1 MATVKT
7 LALFL
12 LVGAAVGLV
21 LVSFIAPGIIKWDN
35 TPAMGQALCNCTEC
49 TDKTASR
56 LLTAQAEGALGGGVL
71 FLVFGIVWEVQT
83 RKKKQPAPP
92 AAS

>member
-12 LVGAAVGLV
+12 FVGATIGIL

-56 LLTAQAEGALGGGVL
+56 LLTAQAEGALGGGLV
-71 FLVFGIVWEVQT
+71 FLVIGIVWEVQQ
-83 RKKKQPAPP
+83 RKKKPAAP

>member
-7 LALFL
+7 LALFAL
-12 LVGAAVGLV
+12 LGAAIGLT
-21 LVSFIAPGIIKWDN
+21 LVSFIAPGVIKWDN

-56 LLTAQAEGALGGGVL
+56 LLTAQAEGAGGGG
-71 FLVFGIVWEVQT
+71 LVFLILGIVWEV
-83 RKKKQPAPP
+83 RKRKKQPAATAP
-92 AAS
+92 A